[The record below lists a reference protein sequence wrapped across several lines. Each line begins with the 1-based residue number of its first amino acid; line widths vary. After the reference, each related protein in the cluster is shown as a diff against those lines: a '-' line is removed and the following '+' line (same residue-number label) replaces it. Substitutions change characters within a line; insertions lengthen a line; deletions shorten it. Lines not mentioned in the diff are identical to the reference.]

1 MPTGWPLRGLG
12 WQAQSTDTTRTLIY
26 SGRPLRVYNSPYVAE
41 WNDHKAE
48 KIKELT
54 GKGVLPAEWDRKRIA
69 EVRAHR
75 IIRTGSLAAVS
86 STAHPPALCAQ
97 ICLCACGRV
106 RACDVCCL
114 RASCVPVSTWQSP
127 DEELDLLGWIPDLMG
142 QGAGAVHEV
151 MPAAA
156 IIEEMMEVAS
166 EILAGNASMVA
177 ARL

>member
-1 MPTGWPLRGLG
+1 
-12 WQAQSTDTTRTLIY
+12 
-26 SGRPLRVYNSPYVAE
+26 
-41 WNDHKAE
+41 
-48 KIKELT
+48 
-54 GKGVLPAEWDRKRIA
+54 
-69 EVRAHR
+69 
-75 IIRTGSLAAVS
+75 
-86 STAHPPALCAQ
+86 
-97 ICLCACGRV
+97 
-106 RACDVCCL
+106 VCCL